1 MVKKNTHIG
10 KKKKKSREIKKR
22 NEKKTIR
29 VGARYPFVVA
39 EISNSLTRAKTNCYH
54 AADAYVQG
62 DDFLHRN
69 TIYLF
74 LRIVHS
80 VMRFNGFLCCRKS
93 LQSARGFSTFNCRT
107 EVLVE
112 HTKGT
117 REQSKNSFK
126 TRRDLLD

>member
-1 MVKKNTHIG
+1 MVKKKHTLV
-10 KKKKKSREIKKR
+10 KREKKSRGIKKR

-69 TIYLF
+69 TIYL
-74 LRIVHS
+74 LSRIVHS
-80 VMRFNGFLCCRKS
+80 VMRFNGFICYRKS
-93 LQSARGFSTFNCRT
+93 LQSARGFSTF
-107 EVLVE
+107 
-112 HTKGT
+112 
-117 REQSKNSFK
+117 
-126 TRRDLLD
+126 